1 MPPITSLPS
10 VWLSYHRRAK
20 LRLRLSERPPGLAH
34 RFFLPL
40 GIDMDVLSE
49 VLKAVKLDGAVFFN
63 GEFSSP
69 WCAREPDASTLASFL
84 PTRPKHVIIFHLV
97 TEGRGY
103 VRLEEDGRAVPLEA
117 GDIVILAQGD
127 AHFMGNGP
135 FVTPIDSAAQL
146 RQVLAEGHMISHS
159 GGGGELTKLICGYL
173 TCDPQLSQVFL
184 AGLPPI
190 VKVHIRDSPSGQWLE
205 DTLRYS
211 VDHAE
216 ISGPGGAAVIAK
228 LSEVLFVETLRRYIA
243 KLPPSHTGWLAGVR
257 DPEVGKALSLL
268 HKQPAHPW
276 TIASLANEVGV
287 SRSVLAERFRHYLA
301 DTPMGYLTR
310 WRLQLAAQVLSSTSK
325 SVAEVANDVGYE
337 SEPSFNRAFKR
348 QFEVPPAR
356 FRSHVKRTRTSSV
369 VSDQ

>member
-1 MPPITSLPS
+1 M
-10 VWLSYHRRAK
+10 LSCGSFIQASD
-20 LRLRLSERPPGLAH
+20 LLSRDHLLVA
-34 RFFLPL
+34 
-40 GIDMDVLSE
+40 IDMDVLSE

-69 WCAREPDASTLASFL
+69 WCAREPDAGTLASYL
-84 PTRPKHVIIFHLV
+84 PTRPKHVIIFHLI

-103 VRLEEDGRAVPLEA
+103 VRIEENGRAVPLEA

-135 FVTPIDSAAQL
+135 FVTPIDSAEQL
-146 RQVLAEGHMISHS
+146 RQVLAEGRMVSHS

-190 VKVHIRDSPSGQWLE
+190 IKVHIRDSPSGQWLE

-211 VDHAE
+211 IDHAE
-216 ISGPGGAAVIAK
+216 VSGPGGAAVIAK

-243 KLPPSHTGWLAGVR
+243 KLPASHTGWLAGVR
-257 DPEVGKALSLL
+257 DPDVGKALAVL
-268 HKQPAHPW
+268 HKQPAQPW

-287 SRSVLAERFRHYLA
+287 SRSVLAERFRHYLS
-301 DTPMGYLTR
+301 DTPIGYLTR
-310 WRLQLAAQVLSSTSK
+310 WRLQLAAQLLCSTAK
-325 SVAEVANDVGYE
+325 SVAEVASDVGYE

-348 QFEVPPAR
+348 QFGVPPAR
-356 FRSHVKRTRTSSV
+356 FRSDMKRTHTSSV
-369 VSDQ
+369 ALGQPTGRTAHR

>member
-1 MPPITSLPS
+1 
-10 VWLSYHRRAK
+10 
-20 LRLRLSERPPGLAH
+20 
-34 RFFLPL
+34 
-40 GIDMDVLSE
+40 MDVLSE

-69 WCAREPDASTLASFL
+69 WCAREPDAGTLASYL
-84 PTRPKHVIIFHLV
+84 PSRPKHVIIFHLV

-103 VRLEEDGRAVPLEA
+103 VRIEENGRAISLEA
-117 GDIVILAQGD
+117 GDLVILAQGD

-135 FVTPIDSAAQL
+135 FVTPIDSAEQL
-146 RQVLAEGHMISHS
+146 RQVLTEGRMISHS

-173 TCDPQLSQVFL
+173 TCDLQLSQVFL

-205 DTLRYS
+205 NTLRYS

-216 ISGPGGAAVIAK
+216 VSGPGGAAVIAK

-243 KLPPSHTGWLAGVR
+243 QLPQAQTGWLAGVR
-257 DPEVGKALSLL
+257 DPDVGKALALM
-268 HKQPAHPW
+268 HKQPSHPW
-276 TIASLANEVGV
+276 TIASLADAVGL
-287 SRSVLAERFRHYLA
+287 SRSVLAERFRHYLS

-325 SVAEVANDVGYE
+325 SVAEVAGEVGYE

-348 QFEVPPAR
+348 EFGVPPAR
-356 FRSHVKRTRTSSV
+356 FRSQSRASRSSATHQI
-369 VSDQ
+369 SANGRRRAPQ

>member
-1 MPPITSLPS
+1 M
-10 VWLSYHRRAK
+10 LSRD
-20 LRLRLSERPPGLAH
+20 
-34 RFFLPL
+34 PL
-40 GIDMDVLSE
+40 LEAIDMDVLSE
-49 VLKAVKLDGAVFFN
+49 VLKAVKLDGALFFH

-69 WCAREPDASTLASFL
+69 WCAGQPDAGTLASYL
-84 PTRPKHVIIFHLV
+84 PVHPKHVIIFHLV

-103 VRLEEDGRAVPLEA
+103 VRIKENDRAVPLEA
-117 GDIVILAQGD
+117 GDIVMAPHGD
-127 AHFMGNGP
+127 AHLMGNGP
-135 FVTPIDSAAQL
+135 PVAPMNNTAQL
-146 RQVLAEGHMISHS
+146 RQMLADGRMISHF

-205 DTLRYS
+205 NTLRYS

-216 ISGPGGAAVIAK
+216 ASGPGGAAVIAK

-243 KLPPSHTGWLAGVR
+243 KLPPMESGWLAGVR
-257 DPEVGKALSLL
+257 DPEVGKALALL
-268 HKQPAHPW
+268 HKQPAQPW

-325 SVAEVANDVGYE
+325 SVAEVASDVGYE

-348 QFEVPPAR
+348 QFGVPPAR
-356 FRSHVKRTRTSSV
+356 YRTHVKRTHVSSVAADQRTSRTAHR
-369 VSDQ
+369 